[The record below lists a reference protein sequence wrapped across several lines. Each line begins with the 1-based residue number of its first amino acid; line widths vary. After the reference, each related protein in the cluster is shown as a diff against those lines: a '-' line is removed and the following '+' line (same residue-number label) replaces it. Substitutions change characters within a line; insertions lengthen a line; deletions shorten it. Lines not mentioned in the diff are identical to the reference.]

1 MSRQLRL
8 QFPGAVTHVTSRGN
22 AQQDIF
28 ADDADRARFLD
39 LLGREIEQQRWR
51 CHAYCLMDNHYHL
64 IIETPDANLS
74 RGMGRLNMAYA
85 QGFNRRHGR
94 NGHLFQGRFHA
105 IIVEKDSHL
114 LELCRYV
121 VLNPVRAGMAA
132 VPEVWPW
139 SNYRA
144 TASGRATGLG
154 DTDWRID
161 GWTLQRFGGDDAD
174 GRRAYRRFVREGI
187 EAASPWHDLRAGG
200 FLGGEKFLHT
210 MTERLRRKSP
220 NQIAATALRPDRPTA
235 REIGDAVAEAARVA
249 PETVLDRRA
258 NQAAFQVV
266 VYLLRRAA
274 NLPLREVAAL
284 ASVSAPRVS
293 QVQSRIEGAGGLG
306 RAFPWAGK
314 LAQKYKVK

>member
-220 NQIAATALRPDRPTA
+220 NRPRGAGDGLGPAREPGGLPGRGLSAAPRRQPTA
-235 REIGDAVAEAARVA
+235 AGGRRSGQRVRAARVPGA
-249 PETVLDRRA
+249 KQDRR
-258 NQAAFQVV
+258 
-266 VYLLRRAA
+266 RRRPRPR
-274 NLPLREVAAL
+274 LPL
-284 ASVSAPRVS
+284 
-293 QVQSRIEGAGGLG
+293 G
-306 RAFPWAGK
+306 RKARP
-314 LAQKYKVK
+314 KV